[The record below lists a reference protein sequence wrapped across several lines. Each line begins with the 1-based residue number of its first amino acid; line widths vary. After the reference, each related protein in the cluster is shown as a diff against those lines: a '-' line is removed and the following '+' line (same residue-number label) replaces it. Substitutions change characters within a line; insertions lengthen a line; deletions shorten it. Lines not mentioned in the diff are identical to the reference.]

1 MSMKSW
7 TEYGYGFPLN
17 SGDNIEAIKKFIC
30 DNAQADSVHHELRI
44 NDEEKAKIMKCED
57 TGEIYE
63 ILDKYPSC
71 VIAEMINV
79 KEGTTFFRGYPQDCD
94 TDQEEMIGAEPMYSW
109 QMNEKEKSLTQEQ
122 ITEILEKYAGML
134 GISAKPDFFNAEY
147 CG

>member
-7 TEYGYGFPLN
+7 TEYGYGIPLN
-17 SGDNIEAIKKFIC
+17 CGENIEAIKKFIC

-63 ILDKYPSC
+63 ILDLYPSC

-79 KEGTTFFRGYPQDCD
+79 KEGTTLFRGYPPDCD
-94 TDQEEMIGAEPMYSW
+94 TDQEEMIGAEPMYPW
-109 QMNEKEKSLTQEQ
+109 QMNEKDKSLTQDQ
-122 ITEILEKYAGML
+122 IKEILVKYAGEI
-134 GISAKPDFFNAEY
+134 GVTEEPDFFDADY
-147 CG
+147 YG